1 MKVICIDG
9 KEARIFV
16 TVCDPLIDRLLGRDL
31 YLLVSLLSRIKL
43 FLWYSWHPSP
53 LHPVFLGIDHSIILK
68 PLLVFNFFSRLSLRR
83 HSLIPKLAS
92 SMRVHLSSVTWSF
105 MYEL

>member
-31 YLLVSLLSRIKL
+31 YLLVRLLSRIKL
-43 FLWYSWHPSP
+43 FL
-53 LHPVFLGIDHSIILK
+53 VFLAS
-68 PLLVFNFFSRLSLRR
+68 F
-83 HSLIPKLAS
+83 AS
-92 SMRVHLSSVTWSF
+92 SSCLPR
-105 MYEL
+105 Y